1 MGHRGKLLSSFSLD
15 HTNPLTPFPHPNYYY
30 YFSLRSPVT
39 QCMTCQGYCFFS
51 SVYFL
56 SCCWQPLFF
65 TTEGVVVS
73 SLFYTSSTIALFF
86 LLPICELNHRLI
98 EDATG
103 DPISIQQSFFFF
115 FTQPF
120 QWSCDLMCPFD
131 SRLSSNIIVCTD
143 QPPSHLYAFL
153 IHHYTMGQFT
163 IHDERFYWQNRLH
176 FTFTLLSF
184 YLK

>member
-1 MGHRGKLLSSFSLD
+1 MPRLLFFFFCIFPFL
-15 HTNPLTPFPHPNYYY
+15 LLATPFLHNRGRSCFESFL
-30 YFSLRSPVT
+30 YFIYN
-39 QCMTCQGYCFFS
+39 C
-51 SVYFL
+51 
-56 SCCWQPLFF
+56 PLFF
-65 TTEGVVVS
+65 APHLRTQPSTHRGCNRRSHFDTTI
-73 SLFYTSSTIALFF
+73 L
-86 LLPICELNHRLI
+86 
-98 EDATG
+98 
-103 DPISIQQSFFFF
+103 FFFF